1 MKTRSSNDRGEK
13 MVLEAL
19 DRIREA
25 EDKVEEMRHIAKE
38 EIRSYEQI
46 KSDDFKK
53 KQEESQ
59 AKVTALLHEIEG
71 QKKEELQKEKDSL
84 LSEANE
90 QNQNFK
96 EKYEK
101 NKESIIDHVIE
112 RVKKIYGSQ

>member
-1 MKTRSSNDRGEK
+1 

-19 DRIREA
+19 DKIRDA
-25 EDKVEEMRHIAKE
+25 EDNVEKMRQNAKDE
-38 EIRSYEQI
+38 LNVYEQ
-46 KSDDFKK
+46 KKADDFKK

-59 AKVTALLHEIEG
+59 EKVKMLLRELET
-71 QKKEELQKEKDSL
+71 QKNEQLQKEKDIL
-84 LSEANE
+84 LSEAKI
-90 QNQNFK
+90 QNQDFR

>member
-1 MKTRSSNDRGEK
+1 MIGVKK

-25 EDKVEEMRHIAKE
+25 EDQVKKMRQAVKEEINGYEQEKVEELKR
-38 EIRSYEQI
+38 
-46 KSDDFKK
+46 

-59 AKVTALLHEIEG
+59 EKIKRLLHELEE
-71 QKKEELQKEKDSL
+71 QKNEQLQREKFIL
-84 LSEANE
+84 LNEAQE
-90 QNQNFK
+90 QNQNFR

-101 NKESIIDHVIE
+101 NKDSILDHVIE